1 VNPEAYV
8 EDLSVGQQQRVELLK
23 ALYRNAELLILDEPT
38 AVLAPQEVDEL
49 FAILRRMK
57 EQARR

>member
-1 VNPEAYV
+1 MNPEAYV